1 MTFIPT
7 KDHIAIIT
15 GSAQGFGKEFAKRLL
30 FVGARVCIS
39 DINEELGNNTTN
51 ELRETFGK
59 DKVTFYSCNV
69 TKQEDWELLWNHA
82 EEYFSDQ
89 VTLLVNNAGVNP
101 TFGYKTCIDINLLG
115 LSLGVFLAM
124 EKMSTSKGKKG
135 GRIINIASMAGL
147 LEGMQDLDGSGYSV
161 SKFGVVALTRSFA
174 QMSKDGA
181 WITHGVKAMALW
193 LVSKRNIV

>member
-1 MTFIPT
+1 M
-7 KDHIAIIT
+7 
-15 GSAQGFGKEFAKRLL
+15 
-30 FVGARVCIS
+30 
-39 DINEELGNNTTN
+39 
-51 ELRETFGK
+51 
-59 DKVTFYSCNV
+59 
-69 TKQEDWELLWNHA
+69 LWNHA
-82 EEYFSDQ
+82 EEYFSNQ

-161 SKFGVVALTRSFA
+161 SKFGVKYYTSLFPTLGYRS
-174 QMSKDGA
+174 
-181 WITHGVKAMALW
+181 
-193 LVSKRNIV
+193 